1 MTNTTGAVH
10 DGLVLRLSLPASG
23 DMYVVGPEMAV
34 KLAQQLGLDT
44 VQAARAGQVVT
55 ELTRQ
60 VDPSGAS
67 DVAVEFHK
75 AGAEL
80 KITARHGTQTSEAR
94 VPLGG

>member
-1 MTNTTGAVH
+1 MTNTTGVVH

-44 VQAARAGQVVT
+44 VQAERAGQVVT